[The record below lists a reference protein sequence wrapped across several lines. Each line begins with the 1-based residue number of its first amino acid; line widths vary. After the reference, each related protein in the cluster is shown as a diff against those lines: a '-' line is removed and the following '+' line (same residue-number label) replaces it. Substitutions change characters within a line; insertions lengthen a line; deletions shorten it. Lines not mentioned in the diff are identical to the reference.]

1 MGYEL
6 KPLPSLEDG
15 QRLCCERG
23 CGETPPRQEQF
34 EYSRTEDDTGGL
46 IESKTAPVWRS
57 SCCGS
62 RVFIYDERT
71 GDSRSLDEPSVTK
84 DR

>member
-6 KPLPSLEDG
+6 TPLPSLQAG
-15 QRLCCERG
+15 QRLCCEQG
-23 CGETPPRQEQF
+23 CGETIPRQERLVH
-34 EYSRTEDDTGGL
+34 SRTEDDAGGL

-62 RVFIYDERT
+62 QVFIYDERT
-71 GDSRSLDEPSVTK
+71 GDSRSLDETSVMK
-84 DR
+84 ES